1 MTATSDTSQLAHA
14 GAATAQAVPLTREGE
29 RAMRAELE
37 RLRHELETDV
47 AARLREAREYGSG
60 SENDD
65 LQQIREEEAILT
77 ARIARLEE
85 ILSRARI
92 VDEDVEGD
100 VVTVGSRVRVRDASS
115 GEFTTLVLVGG
126 HEPAAAGSVS
136 IASPVGKALL
146 GATPGATVSV
156 PLPKGKTKT
165 LEILGVEA

>member
-1 MTATSDTSQLAHA
+1 MPA
-14 GAATAQAVPLTREGE
+14 GAILLTRDGE

-37 RLRHELETDV
+37 RLRHELDTEV
-47 AARLREAREYGSG
+47 AARLREAREYGAG

-65 LQQIREEEAILT
+65 LHQIREEEAILT

-85 ILSRARI
+85 ILARARI

-100 VVTVGSRVRVRDASS
+100 VVTIGSRVRVKDASS
-115 GEFTTLVLVGG
+115 GEVTTLVLVGG
-126 HEPAAAGSVS
+126 HEPVSAGSVS

-165 LEILGVEA
+165 LEILSVEA